1 MKKKGNFDSTGET
14 PGDGGFLSGRPSPV
28 AVIRRCL
35 SLGGEPELS
44 WNLLPTIL
52 PENQRLWWS
61 RWRPTLYYLAQ
72 TEAHVYALA
81 IAASVLLSTYP
92 FLIVITSFCRDV
104 LHWHAA
110 EQAIYLAIGDS
121 FAGEP
126 GQFMVKNLQA
136 WFKVNGKIHLTSMF
150 LLLIT
155 ANGIFEPLEVA
166 LNRAWG
172 VTKNRSYIKNQLVS
186 LGLIFVCGGLALLS
200 LMLTALNS
208 QWVTAA
214 SSLNSGFGVW
224 INLLMFKLA
233 AVPISILT
241 LFLVYWLLPNRKVE
255 PARIVPVAIVVGLA
269 LEALKY
275 VNLLVAPLLQAKLH
289 REYLIFEHSVT
300 ILLWSFVSA
309 MIVLAGA
316 HWTAR
321 QDRQDPLSL
330 GDA

>member
-1 MKKKGNFDSTGET
+1 M
-14 PGDGGFLSGRPSPV
+14 
-28 AVIRRCL
+28 
-35 SLGGEPELS
+35 
-44 WNLLPTIL
+44 LPTIL
-52 PENQRLWWS
+52 PENQGLWWS

-104 LHWHAA
+104 LHWRAA

-126 GQFMVKNLQA
+126 GQFMVTNLQA

-208 QWVTAA
+208 RWLAAA
-214 SSLNSGFGVW
+214 SSLNTGLGVW
-224 INLLMFKLA
+224 MNLLMFKLA
-233 AVPISILT
+233 AVPISILS

-255 PARIVPVAIVVGLA
+255 PVRVVPVAIMVGLA

-275 VNLLVAPLLQAKLH
+275 VNLLFAPVLQAKLH
-289 REYLIFEHSVT
+289 REYLVFEHSVT
-300 ILLWSFVSA
+300 ILLWSFAAA

-321 QDRQDPLSL
+321 QHQPDPLSL

>member
-1 MKKKGNFDSTGET
+1 
-14 PGDGGFLSGRPSPV
+14 
-28 AVIRRCL
+28 
-35 SLGGEPELS
+35 
-44 WNLLPTIL
+44 LLPTIL
-52 PENQRLWWS
+52 PENQGLWWS
-61 RWRPTLYYLAQ
+61 RWRPVLHYLVQ

-104 LHWHAA
+104 LHWRAA

-126 GQFMVKNLQA
+126 GQFMVRNLQV
-136 WFKVNGKIHLTSMF
+136 WFKLNGKNDLTSML

-166 LNRAWG
+166 LNRVWG
-172 VTKNRSYIKNQLVS
+172 VAKNRSYIKNQLVS
-186 LGLIFVCGGLALLS
+186 LGLVFVCGGLALLS

-208 QWVTAA
+208 QWLSAGTRRHA
-214 SSLNSGFGVW
+214 GFDVW
-224 INLLMFKLA
+224 MHLLMFKLA

-241 LFLVYWLLPNRKVE
+241 LFLVYWLLPNRKIE
-255 PARIVPVAIVVGLA
+255 PARVAPVAILVGLL
-269 LEALKY
+269 LEGLKY
-275 VNLLVAPLLQAKLH
+275 VNLLVAPVLSVKLH
-289 REYLIFEHSVT
+289 REYFVFEHSVT
-300 ILLWSFVSA
+300 ILLWSFAAA

-321 QDRQDPLSL
+321 RDREDPLSWE
-330 GDA
+330 GA

>member
-1 MKKKGNFDSTGET
+1 MSRDAA
-14 PGDGGFLSGRPSPV
+14 GRS
-28 AVIRRCL
+28 ACAT
-35 SLGGEPELS
+35 LS
-44 WNLLPTIL
+44 WNLFPTIL
-52 PENQRLWWS
+52 PENQGLWWR
-61 RWRPTLYYLAQ
+61 RWRPTVYYLAQ

-104 LHWHAA
+104 LHWRAA

-121 FAGEP
+121 FSGEP
-126 GQFMVKNLQA
+126 GQFMVRNLQA
-136 WFKVNGKIHLTSMF
+136 WFKVNGKVHLTSMI

-172 VTKNRSYIKNQLVS
+172 VAKNRSYIKNQIVS
-186 LGLIFVCGGLALLS
+186 LGLIFVCGSLALLS

-208 QWVTAA
+208 QWLTAV
-214 SSLNSGFGVW
+214 SSLNTGFGVW

-233 AVPISILT
+233 AVPISILA

-255 PARIVPVAIVVGLA
+255 PARVVPVAIVVGLA

-275 VNLLVAPLLQAKLH
+275 VNLLVAPFMQAKLH

-300 ILLWSFVSA
+300 ILLWSFVAA

-321 QDRQDPLSL
+321 QDRRDPLSME
-330 GDA
+330 DK

>member
-1 MKKKGNFDSTGET
+1 M
-14 PGDGGFLSGRPSPV
+14 
-28 AVIRRCL
+28 
-35 SLGGEPELS
+35 
-44 WNLLPTIL
+44 LPTIL
-52 PENQRLWWS
+52 PKNQRLWWS

-104 LHWHAA
+104 LHWRAA

-126 GQFMVKNLQA
+126 GQFMVRNLQL
-136 WFKVNGKIHLTSMF
+136 WFKVNGQVHLTSMF
-150 LLLIT
+150 LLLVT

-172 VTKNRSYIKNQLVS
+172 VATNRSYIKNQLVS
-186 LGLIFVCGGLALLS
+186 LGLIFVCGSLVLLS

-208 QWVTAA
+208 QWLSAA
-214 SSLNSGFGVW
+214 GSLNTGFEVW
-224 INLLMFKLA
+224 VNLLMFKLA
-233 AVPISILT
+233 AVPISILS
-241 LFLVYWLLPNRKVE
+241 LFLVYWLLPNRKVA
-255 PARIVPVAIVVGLA
+255 PARVAPVAILVGLA
-269 LEALKY
+269 LEVLKY
-275 VNLLVAPLLQAKLH
+275 VNLLIAPMLSAKLH
-289 REYLIFEHSVT
+289 REYFVFEHSVS
-300 ILLWSFVSA
+300 ILLWSFVAA

-321 QDRQDPLSL
+321 QDREDPLSL
-330 GDA
+330 GYERLESDRPSQRPPG